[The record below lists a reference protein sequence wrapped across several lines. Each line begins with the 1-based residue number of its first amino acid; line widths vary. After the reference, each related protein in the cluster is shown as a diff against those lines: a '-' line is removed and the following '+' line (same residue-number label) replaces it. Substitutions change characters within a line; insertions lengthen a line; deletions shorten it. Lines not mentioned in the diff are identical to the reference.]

1 VSAGSTYTPIST
13 TTVSGSSVTEVIF
26 SSIPATFTD
35 LVIVAQFK
43 AVGNNYMTVRLNGD
57 TGSNYSRI
65 EIRGDGSSINNYR
78 AANETIANVN
88 SVYVPIGAFGRWILN
103 FNNYSNAT
111 TNKTIL
117 TRANN
122 ATIGT
127 GMSINLWRDISAITT
142 IRLSPGGAGFDVG
155 STFSL
160 YGIAAA

>member
-1 VSAGSTYTPIST
+1 MSAGSTYTPIST

-26 SSIPATFTD
+26 SSIPATYTD
-35 LVIVAQFK
+35 LVIVAQYK

-65 EIRGDGSSINNYR
+65 EIRGNASTVNNYR

-88 SVYVPIGAFGRWILN
+88 SVYVPIGEFGRWILN
-103 FNNYSNAT
+103 FNNYSNST

-122 ATIGT
+122 VTQGT
-127 GMSINLWRDISAITT
+127 GMSINMWRNTSAITT
-142 IRLSPGGAGFDVG
+142 IRLSPGGSGFDVG
-155 STFSL
+155 STFSI